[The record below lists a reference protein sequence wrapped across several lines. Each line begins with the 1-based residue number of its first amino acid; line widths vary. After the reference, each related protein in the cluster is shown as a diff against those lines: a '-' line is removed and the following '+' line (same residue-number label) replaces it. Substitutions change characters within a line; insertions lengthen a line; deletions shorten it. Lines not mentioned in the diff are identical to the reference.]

1 MKTCYILPAI
11 LVALFAFAASPA
23 RATSEH
29 DYAKDEY
36 AIIGAGL
43 APNKRMS
50 LAAHG
55 DGDGGRDG
63 FHIWLMA
70 EPAHRK
76 IAALDDI
83 NSSNNLDTGPD
94 AYHAVWSADSRHVG
108 VYFRTDRHAMQLN
121 LYHVENRRAHLISG
135 PSLFKDLTSR
145 DIGRGDDLRRSEP
158 EIEWR
163 RHTRFVLREY
173 RLFLTDDPEFTK
185 MLGVYG
191 KVTGKTDD
199 GGSFVEFS
207 AEADCILMSGNR
219 YRIVDLRVGKF
230 REQ

>member
-1 MKTCYILPAI
+1 MKTCSILPAI
-11 LVALFAFAASPA
+11 LVALLAFAALPA

-36 AIIGAGL
+36 AIIGTGL

-55 DGDGGRDG
+55 DGDSGRDG

-70 EPAHRK
+70 EPAHRR

-94 AYHAVWSADSRHVG
+94 AYHAAWSADSRHVG
-108 VYFRTDRHAMQLN
+108 VYFRTDRHAVQLN
-121 LYHVENRRAHLISG
+121 LYQVESRRAHLLSG

-145 DIGRGDDLRRSEP
+145 EVSRRDDLRRSEP

-163 RHTRFVLREY
+163 GPRRFVLREY
-173 RLFLTDDPEFTK
+173 RLFLTDDPGFTK
-185 MLGVYG
+185 MLGSYG
-191 KVTGKTDD
+191 KVTDKTDD
-199 GGSFVEFS
+199 GRSFVEFS
-207 AEADCILMSGNR
+207 AEADCILMPGNR

-230 REQ
+230 RQ

>member
-1 MKTCYILPAI
+1 MKTRHTLSAI
-11 LVALFAFAASPA
+11 LAAMLTFAALPA

-29 DYAKDEY
+29 EYAKDEY
-36 AIIGAGL
+36 AIIRAGL
-43 APNKRMS
+43 APNKQMS

-55 DGDGGRDG
+55 DGNGGRDS

-70 EPAHRK
+70 EPAHWK

-108 VYFRTDRHAMQLN
+108 VYFRTARHAVKLN
-121 LYHVENRRAHLISG
+121 LYQVESRRAHLVSG

-145 DIGRGDDLRRSEP
+145 EVGRGDDLRRSEP

-163 RHTRFVLREY
+163 GGTRFVLREY
-173 RLFLTDDPEFTK
+173 RLFLTDDPGFTR
-185 MLGVYG
+185 MLGSYG
-191 KVTGKTDD
+191 KVTGKAND
-199 GGSFVEFS
+199 GRSFVEFS
-207 AEADCILMSGNR
+207 AEADCILMPGNR

-230 REQ
+230 RGQ